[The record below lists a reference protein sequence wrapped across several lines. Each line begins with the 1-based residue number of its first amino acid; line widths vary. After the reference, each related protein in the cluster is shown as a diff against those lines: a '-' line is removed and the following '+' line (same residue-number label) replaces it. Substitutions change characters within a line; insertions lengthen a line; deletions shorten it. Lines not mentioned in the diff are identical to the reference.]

1 MRLFILRAR
10 CRRPWRPVA
19 FRCERCGWSLRLRGG
34 SRTAIAINCCP
45 RCHWSKHVMY
55 GWEDYEPCGALMAP
69 LYSDDGVA
77 AHECV
82 GCGYLDER

>member
-1 MRLFILRAR
+1 
-10 CRRPWRPVA
+10 
-19 FRCERCGWSLRLRGG
+19 
-34 SRTAIAINCCP
+34 
-45 RCHWSKHVMY
+45 MY